1 MYVALF
7 TGSPER
13 RERAFFVAA
22 ALFTALLVAVGFGS
36 FAQSGLV
43 KQPVPI
49 LVQFH
54 GLLFVVWIGVLIAQ
68 TVLIQ
73 QNQLRLHR
81 RLGWASL
88 ALVIAIVG
96 LGPFV
101 TMDSVRLGRVPQPFE
116 INIFLVLNFLDFVVF
131 LGFIVAAI
139 VLRKQT
145 DWHRRLM
152 FGAMAALLGPPIGRI
167 GALNGLGPELA
178 LVILAVKF
186 GYVAI
191 AAAFDVKLRGFI
203 HPAYYWT
210 LAALMGGGLGVPL
223 LAQTPMIDSLAQN
236 LLSQNQ

>member
-22 ALFTALLVAVGFGS
+22 ALFTALLMAVSFGS

-43 KQPVPI
+43 KQPLPI

-54 GLLFVVWIGVLIAQ
+54 GLLFVAWMGVLIAQ

-81 RLGWASL
+81 RIGWASL
-88 ALVIAIVG
+88 ALVLAIVS
-96 LGPFV
+96 LGPII
-101 TMDSVRLGRVPQPFE
+101 TMDSVRLGRVPQPFT
-116 INIFLVLNFLDFVVF
+116 IDIFLALNFLDFAVF
-131 LGFIVAAI
+131 LGLIFAAI
-139 VLRKQT
+139 ILRKQT

-167 GALNGLGPELA
+167 GVLTGLGPELA

-186 GYVAI
+186 GYVAVASAI
-191 AAAFDVKLRGFI
+191 DVTLKGRI

-210 LAALMGGGLGVPL
+210 LAVLMAGGLAVPL
-223 LAQTPMIDSLAQN
+223 LAQTPMVQNLAQS
-236 LLSQNQ
+236 LTPQG